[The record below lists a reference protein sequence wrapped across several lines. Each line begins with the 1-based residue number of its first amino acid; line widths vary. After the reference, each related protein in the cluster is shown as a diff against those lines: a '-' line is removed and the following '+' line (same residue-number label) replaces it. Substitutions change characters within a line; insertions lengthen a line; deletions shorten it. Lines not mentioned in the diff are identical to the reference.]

1 MFWLR
6 NKKINF
12 LVRTLNLRPDKRTYS
27 ILYSV
32 ACNRL
37 LKSTSEDNTFS
48 TSMSKVNV
56 SGCSF
61 AVTSTEPGEF
71 MVIVSG
77 STRGLNPSCS
87 GFKAPQKTGPR
98 LKVSANKTGRA
109 MGEKS
114 TFKNFEMRI
123 LNLQFAYKTLK
134 FSS

>member
-12 LVRTLNLRPDKRTYS
+12 LVRTLNLKPDKRTYS

-48 TSMSKVNV
+48 TSMGKVNV

-61 AVTSTEPGEF
+61 AVTSTGPGEF
-71 MVIVSG
+71 MAFVELCPGAPEGSTCSG
-77 STRGLNPSCS
+77 SGLKHIRRRGHS
-87 GFKAPQKTGPR
+87 
-98 LKVSANKTGRA
+98 LKSQPTDWESHG
-109 MGEKS
+109 
-114 TFKNFEMRI
+114 
-123 LNLQFAYKTLK
+123 
-134 FSS
+134 